1 MNDQHQQ
8 SNFERTVTREAAPCS
23 DAAKRTLTAGNSGS
37 MAEVHPIFWATDRVR
52 PTAGGGHHK
61 MSPQS
66 SRSLYAV
73 SSRQGRPPW

>member
-37 MAEVHPIFWATDRVR
+37 RPAAEFGDCPERLKAANTRAMAVP
-52 PTAGGGHHK
+52 K
-61 MSPQS
+61 
-66 SRSLYAV
+66 
-73 SSRQGRPPW
+73 